1 MTRGEIRRF
10 RRVLEDLKAELVQTL
25 QDRIDRLVI
34 SQAADPMD
42 QIRNSTEQELDS
54 RSISLLTRRLRRIED
69 ALRAI
74 RDGTFGTCTICE
86 REIPQKRLEALPWS
100 FYCLKCQEDIEARG
114 AGDDLDESVGSG
126 YALAG

>member
-1 MTRGEIRRF
+1 M
-10 RRVLEDLKAELVQTL
+10 EDLKAELVQTL

-74 RDGTFGTCTICE
+74 RDGTFGLA
-86 REIPQKRLEALPWS
+86 RFAGVRS
-100 FYCLKCQEDIEARG
+100 LKNVWRRFPGRSIA
-114 AGDDLDESVGSG
+114 
-126 YALAG
+126 

>member
-74 RDGTFGTCTICE
+74 RDGTFGICTICG

-100 FYCLKCQEDIEARG
+100 FYCLKCQESIEARG